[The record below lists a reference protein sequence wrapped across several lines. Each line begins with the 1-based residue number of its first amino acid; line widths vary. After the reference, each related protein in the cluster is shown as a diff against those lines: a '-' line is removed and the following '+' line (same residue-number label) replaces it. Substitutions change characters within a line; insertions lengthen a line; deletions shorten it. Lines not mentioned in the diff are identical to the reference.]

1 MFAVQPVSFGTFDEW
16 GAEYTPTIE
25 GAYRMAGI
33 RQADGEG
40 DQMIWRL
47 TSGNPIPW
55 VRVYADENVDAVTPD
70 ALALLV

>member
-1 MFAVQPVSFGTFDEW
+1 
-16 GAEYTPTIE
+16 
-25 GAYRMAGI
+25 MAGI

-47 TSGNPIPW
+47 TSGEPVAW